1 MKRITLLFF
10 ICFYNLS
17 LVSQDLVTMN
27 VGGQSRKYLKFVP
40 TGYSAQN
47 PVPLVICLHGLGDNI
62 NNFKNIGMHLIGDT
76 AGFITIY
83 PEAINSMFGTAWNS
97 GASYMGFVLNSNI
110 DDVGFLMAI
119 IDSISSQYS
128 IDAQRIYFCGFS
140 MGGFMSQRMACEKSN
155 KVAAIA
161 SVAGTIGASL
171 TCNPTRA
178 VPVCHFHGTA
188 DSQVSYSANQY
199 GMNAEQMVRF
209 WVQNNSCD
217 TNFILQTYPD
227 IVNDSISVESYYYNS
242 QNHIADVMFYKA
254 IGADH
259 QWLYPPVNDIDY
271 TIEIWKFLKRFQ
283 LVSQEIKDIRF
294 NQYFLYPNPASNK
307 ISINRD
313 LHITGPCTI
322 EIQNIAGITVKTFLM
337 DAQNEINISF
347 LNEGYYTFLL
357 KCNEHIYTQK
367 ILIKK

>member
-1 MKRITLLFF
+1 MKRIILLFF
-10 ICFYNLS
+10 VCFFSLS
-17 LVSQDLVTMN
+17 LVAQDLVTMN
-27 VGGQSRKYLKFVP
+27 FGGQSRKYLKYIP
-40 TGYSAQN
+40 ASYSAQN

-83 PEAINSMFGTAWNS
+83 PEAVNSMFGTAWNS
-97 GASYMGFVLNSNI
+97 GASYMGFILNSNI

-119 IDSISSQYS
+119 IDSISAQYS
-128 IDAQRIYFCGFS
+128 INAQRIYFCGFS

-155 KVAAIA
+155 NVAAIA

-171 TCNPTRA
+171 TCSPTRA

-217 TNFILQTYPD
+217 TNYLFQTYPD

-242 QNHIADVMFYKA
+242 QNHTADVMFYKA

-271 TIEIWKFLKRFQ
+271 TVEIWKFLKKFQ
-283 LVSQEIKDIRF
+283 LVSQGLNEIKF
-294 NQYFLYPNPASNK
+294 NKDFLYPNPASNK
-307 ISINRD
+307 IMIHKDLTIN
-313 LHITGPCTI
+313 GFCTV
-322 EIQNIAGITVKTFLM
+322 EIQNIAGVTVKTCLLTT
-337 DAQNEINISF
+337 QNEINVSS
-347 LNEGYYTFLL
+347 LNEGYYTVKLTS
-357 KCNEHIYTQK
+357 NDQIYTQK